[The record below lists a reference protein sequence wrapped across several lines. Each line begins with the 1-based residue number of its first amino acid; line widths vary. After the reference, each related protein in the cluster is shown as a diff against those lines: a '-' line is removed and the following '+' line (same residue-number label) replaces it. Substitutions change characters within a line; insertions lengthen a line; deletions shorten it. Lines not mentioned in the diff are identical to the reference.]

1 MKPSKTVCWNAIVK
15 NESAVIKRCMEAMV
29 GQIDYWVVVD
39 TGSTDGTQD
48 IILQFMAEHGIPGEL
63 YESPWV
69 DFSHNRSEALQLAEN
84 KADFILLCDADMR
97 LAVLD
102 RAWKN
107 QLSSDIP
114 AYSVI
119 QRAATLDYGNI
130 RLINGRLEGDQ
141 RYRYWGATHE
151 YCDSIEPSQTS
162 TPRFTGIE
170 MLDFA
175 DGGSKADKF
184 ERDTQLLTQEIAYL
198 ESLEHASD
206 EEKARA
212 WEMGILRRRES
223 LLVRCTFYLAQTYRD
238 SGQHDLALTHYQ
250 KRAGMSGWEE
260 ETWYALYQSAKLL
273 ELLDYSEEEVI
284 KAYLV
289 AYERRPQRAESLYN
303 LARYLRLRS
312 RYALAYVYALAANSI
327 KKTNDSLFV
336 QKEVYQWRSKDELA
350 VSAYWVGQYNLS
362 RELNQ
367 ELLDD
372 TTIHLS
378 DETRQRLVAN
388 IEAADRQ
395 LNH

>member
-1 MKPSKTVCWNAIVK
+1 
-15 NESAVIKRCMEAMV
+15 
-29 GQIDYWVVVD
+29 
-39 TGSTDGTQD
+39 
-48 IILQFMAEHGIPGEL
+48 
-63 YESPWV
+63 
-69 DFSHNRSEALQLAEN
+69 
-84 KADFILLCDADMR
+84 
-97 LAVLD
+97 
-102 RAWKN
+102 
-107 QLSSDIP
+107 
-114 AYSVI
+114 
-119 QRAATLDYGNI
+119 
-130 RLINGRLEGDQ
+130 
-141 RYRYWGATHE
+141 
-151 YCDSIEPSQTS
+151 
-162 TPRFTGIE
+162 

-198 ESLEHASD
+198 EALEHASD

-212 WEMGILRRRES
+212 WETGILRRRES

-273 ELLDYSEEEVI
+273 ERLDYSEEEVI

-303 LARYLRLRS
+303 LARYLRLRN